1 MDKRNIDAEHGTTL
15 LANTAHEI
23 RTPVQTII
31 GTLDLLSDTNLNDEQ
46 SEYLRQIQFSS
57 NILLSLINDILDF
70 SKMQSHQFKLES
82 IAFDIINLTEQVADF
97 VSIEAFNKK
106 LEVVIDVDYSLP
118 RYYIGDPT
126 RIQEILI
133 NLIKNAVKFTPS
145 GYIHLELKKTPETN
159 SLLFEITDSGIGIL
173 EENRKQLFT
182 DYYQVDASTT
192 RKYGGT
198 GLGLAIC
205 KNLVAAMNGEIGIKT
220 NPYGGSIFWFTLPL
234 LPATK
239 QQIAVENLADRVDT
253 SAMHEDFLVAPET
266 HILIVDDSALA
277 LNSMKNKLESFG
289 LTNVEVA
296 ENAQE
301 ALMKL
306 NYAAQ
311 IGKPFQIAFIDMIMS
326 RVDGWHLAAE
336 INEQPVLHGLKRYLL
351 VPEGQMGTDAKMK
364 LMNWFI
370 GYLYKPVKRERL
382 RTILNETYDVPTD
395 VEPIDSVAISASQKF
410 DNTVAQGLSILIADD
425 HPTNRKLL
433 AQFIKKF
440 GGTTYE
446 AEDGE
451 DAITQIEDH
460 PEIAMIFMDIQMIRL
475 DGIAATKKL
484 REKKY
489 NGIIIACTANNNN
502 TYFLSYTEAGMN
514 DILIKPFKRSDVKTI
529 IEKWKITMMLPSIP
543 LAEKS
548 TNVLSPSNERLY
560 HEDHTELWNEA
571 DFEIT
576 ISGNAEFGIQ
586 LLNDYCRQTKHLLNT
601 AAQAIYD
608 FDIDEL
614 RRIGHTIEG
623 SSGAISA
630 YLLAANG
637 KFFNTQAKTRDIN
650 KIKKAYV
657 ITRKNFLK
665 FELLAEKWKKEHGHN
680 KN

>member
-1 MDKRNIDAEHGTTL
+1 MGTHDIDVDVRTAL
-15 LANTAHEI
+15 LANSVHEI
-23 RTPVQTII
+23 RTPVQTVI
-31 GTLDLLSDTNLNDEQ
+31 GTLELLSDTELNDEQ

-70 SKMQSHQFKLES
+70 SKIQSRQFKLES

-106 LEVVIDVDYSLP
+106 LEVVTDVDYSLP
-118 RYYIGDPT
+118 RYYMGDPT
-126 RIQEILI
+126 RLQEILI
-133 NLIKNAVKFTPS
+133 NLIKNAVKFTSS
-145 GYIHLELKKTPETN
+145 GYIHIELKKSPEN
-159 SLLFEITDSGIGIL
+159 DRLLFEITDSGIGIP
-173 EENRKQLFT
+173 EEKRKKLFT

-205 KNLVAAMNGEIGIKT
+205 KNLVEAMKGEIGIKT

-234 LPATK
+234 TPAAES
-239 QQIAVENLADRVDT
+239 QIAQTEERNIPSHSD
-253 SAMHEDFLVAPET
+253 DFLVAPET
-266 HILIVDDSALA
+266 HILIVDDSQLA
-277 LNSMKNKLESFG
+277 LQSMKNKLESFG
-289 LTNVEVA
+289 LTNVELA

-301 ALMKL
+301 ALMML

-336 INEQPVLHGLKRYLL
+336 INEQPVLRGLKRYLL
-351 VPEGQMGTDAKMK
+351 VPEGQMGAEAKMK
-364 LMNWFI
+364 LMKWFI
-370 GYLYKPVKRERL
+370 GYLYKPIKREKL
-382 RTILNETYDVPTD
+382 RTLLNETYDVPTD
-395 VEPIDSVAISASQKF
+395 VEPIDIVPTTSVQKF
-410 DNTVAQGLSILIADD
+410 DSSIAQGLHILIADD

-433 AQFIKKF
+433 AQFIQKF

-451 DAITQIEDH
+451 DAIKQIDEH
-460 PEIAMIFMDIQMIRL
+460 HEISLVFMDIQMLRM
-475 DGIAATKKL
+475 DGIATTKIL

-489 NGIIIACTANNNN
+489 NGIIIACTANNNDSD
-502 TYFLSYTEAGMN
+502 FKKYTEAGMN
-514 DILIKPFKRSDVKTI
+514 DILIKPFKRSDVQSL
-529 IEKWKITMMLPSIP
+529 IEKWKVALMLPAIP
-543 LAEKS
+543 ASENS
-548 TNVLSPSNERLY
+548 TNILSPSNEQPYR
-560 HEDHTELWNEA
+560 EDNAPLWSEA
-571 DFEIT
+571 DFEVT
-576 ISGNAEFGIQ
+576 ISGNSEFGIQ
-586 LLNDYCRQTKHLLNT
+586 LLDDYRRQTKYLLNT

-608 FDIDEL
+608 FDITEL

-630 YLLAANG
+630 YLLAING
-637 KFFNTQAKTRDIN
+637 KFFNRQAKTKDIN

-665 FELLAEKWKKEHGHN
+665 FELLAEEWKKEHEHN